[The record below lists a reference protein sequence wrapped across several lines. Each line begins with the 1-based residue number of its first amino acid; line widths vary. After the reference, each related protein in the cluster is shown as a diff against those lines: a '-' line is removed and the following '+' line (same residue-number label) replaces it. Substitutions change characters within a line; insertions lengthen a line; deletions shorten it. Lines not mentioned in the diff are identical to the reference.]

1 MGQSLL
7 IRNRELVSSGVSS
20 GWVVVFFGGLVAAI
34 VEWFILET
42 EPAIHKLVMSQSTLI
57 VCDKRLI
64 LFCCVLDMH
73 AIRFMVVVSF
83 SCIRKLKLL
92 LLVQVFDVGMI

>member
-20 GWVVVFFGGLVAAI
+20 GWVVVFFSGLVAAI

-64 LFCCVLDMH
+64 LMY
-73 AIRFMVVVSF
+73 
-83 SCIRKLKLL
+83 
-92 LLVQVFDVGMI
+92 